1 MTFRFYMNNT
11 GGKTYLQL
19 WRTSKKDKRTIK
31 EKCVSLGT
39 PEKLVNMIMD
49 ENKTKELRE
58 RFTKLLKEE

>member
-1 MTFRFYMNNT
+1 MSFRFYMNKT

-19 WRTSKKDKRTIK
+19 WKTSKKDKKTVK

-39 PEKLVNMIMD
+39 PDKLVNMILD

-58 RFTKLLKEE
+58 KFTKLIEED